1 MTTLANFLT
10 KKNPKG
16 IFYWLKF
23 YWFHLLEFAY
33 SKRVSNK
40 IDTWKGIKIQST
52 TFPEN
57 MPEAVQLEYHWN
69 ILHKST
75 DLKEMD
81 TNIFKY
87 LQQEYKK
94 EERIMKRFKD

>member
-16 IFYWLKF
+16 VFYWLKF

-40 IDTWKGIKIQST
+40 VDTWKGIKVKSSHI
-52 TFPEN
+52 PEG
-57 MPEAVQLEYHWN
+57 WN
-69 ILHKST
+69 
-75 DLKEMD
+75 KE
-81 TNIFKY
+81 NSFKY
-87 LQQEYKK
+87 LQEQYSK
-94 EERIMKRFKD
+94 ENRIMKRFAD